1 MSEEN
6 VIDFSLH
13 LRRKQDSILDDADR
27 RAGTWSPRATVA
39 VLTDITY
46 QELLAFRALCETV
59 AGFLSIEIEPDSDDA
74 ECIVVIVKSLIMNDQ
89 LCRSLLA
96 ECSRTVMIREM
107 ETGRAERL
115 GAIL

>member
-39 VLTDITY
+39 
-46 QELLAFRALCETV
+46 
-59 AGFLSIEIEPDSDDA
+59 GFLSIEIEPDSDDA
-74 ECIVVIVKSLIMNDQ
+74 SA
-89 LCRSLLA
+89 S
-96 ECSRTVMIREM
+96 SS
-107 ETGRAERL
+107 
-115 GAIL
+115 